1 MVWSSSSMVSASGY
15 SVSPNHDTVVPFPS
29 KPAQASQDQVEIIDP
44 GIRIMTDDGRVLEK
58 LGMSGSECCYIL
70 LPDVHQVTFCYQQ
83 DVTEGVALSR
93 DAAAAVIEKIIVS
106 EADAVSE
113 ISMSCPDPSD
123 PATVGDMR
131 WIEPGRTLFLAR
143 KSPGHVA
150 LLSVQL
156 AKQ

>member
-15 SVSPNHDTVVPFPS
+15 SASPSHDTVVPFPR
-29 KPAQASQDQVEIIDP
+29 KPVQVPQDPAEISDP
-44 GIRIMTDDGRVLEK
+44 GIRIMTDDGRFLEK

-70 LPDVHQVTFCYQQ
+70 LPDVHRVTFCYQHELP
-83 DVTEGVALSR
+83 EGVALPHGEVT
-93 DAAAAVIEKIIVS
+93 ALVETIIMS

-113 ISMSCPDPSD
+113 ISMSCPDMSD
-123 PATVGDMR
+123 PAKVGDMR
-131 WIEPGRTLFLAR
+131 WIEPGRMLFLAR

-156 AKQ
+156 AKR